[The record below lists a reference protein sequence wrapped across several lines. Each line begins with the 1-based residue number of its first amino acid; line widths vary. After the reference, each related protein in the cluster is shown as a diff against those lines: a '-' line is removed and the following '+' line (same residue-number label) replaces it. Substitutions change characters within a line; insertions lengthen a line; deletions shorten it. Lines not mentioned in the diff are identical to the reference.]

1 MMRGT
6 AEELAAR
13 AKSGELRVATIGT
26 GDLFY
31 TPSACVFSYKT
42 GAADVIGF
50 RFGVMAYEFRPRLE
64 RVLQRCGPQLPS
76 TITDAFSH
84 AKNELNRPVY
94 NTQKQL
100 RDSAVE
106 AECHGDDEKENEVE
120 VAGLAAP
127 EMSGPQP
134 LPDGS
139 DEATPKS
146 SDQPDPEAAQAVE
159 SDAEELPQIDLPDE
173 TKATEASGG
182 GGGADRAD
190 PQPTELPGATK
201 GSPAKEAAKEFQD
214 KAASKLPYEPSRRS
228 HSDRF

>member
-1 MMRGT
+1 MRAAGTWRAANSENDLCRDLVHRGVDAAGFDSKEFANCQNIMMRGT

-106 AECHGDDEKENEVE
+106 AECRGDDDEENKVE
-120 VAGLAAP
+120 VAGGAAP

-134 LPDGS
+134 LPD
-139 DEATPKS
+139 EAIFV
-146 SDQPDPEAAQAVE
+146 AGAGV
-159 SDAEELPQIDLPDE
+159 E
-173 TKATEASGG
+173 TKAQSAQ
-182 GGGADRAD
+182 A
-190 PQPTELPGATK
+190 L
-201 GSPAKEAAKEFQD
+201 
-214 KAASKLPYEPSRRS
+214 
-228 HSDRF
+228 

>member
-106 AECHGDDEKENEVE
+106 AECRGDDDEENKVE
-120 VAGLAAP
+120 VAGGAAP

-134 LPDGS
+134 LPD
-139 DEATPKS
+139 EAIFV
-146 SDQPDPEAAQAVE
+146 AGAGV
-159 SDAEELPQIDLPDE
+159 E
-173 TKATEASGG
+173 TKAQSAQ
-182 GGGADRAD
+182 A
-190 PQPTELPGATK
+190 L
-201 GSPAKEAAKEFQD
+201 
-214 KAASKLPYEPSRRS
+214 
-228 HSDRF
+228 